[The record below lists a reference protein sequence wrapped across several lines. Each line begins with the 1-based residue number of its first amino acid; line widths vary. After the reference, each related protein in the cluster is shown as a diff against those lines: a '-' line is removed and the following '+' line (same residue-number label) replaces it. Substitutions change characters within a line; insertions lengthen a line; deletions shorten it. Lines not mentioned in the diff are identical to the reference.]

1 LGREAK
7 KRRKI
12 AVPVRNA
19 VLAPACKN
27 YRQEQGSLPM
37 ELKRN
42 KVYQDDRELWGDLET
57 YDLTGLE
64 IVRNDEGYAV

>member
-1 LGREAK
+1 
-7 KRRKI
+7 
-12 AVPVRNA
+12 
-19 VLAPACKN
+19 
-27 YRQEQGSLPM
+27 M